1 MTMNGSV
8 VVAILP
14 SAIVGTILGN
24 DRPLVVVVVVVVLGL
39 ILHGFTAKK
48 KVFEQL

>member
-1 MTMNGSV
+1 MNGGV

-14 SAIVGTILGN
+14 SANVGTILI
-24 DRPLVVVVVVVVLGL
+24 VVVLGL

-48 KVFEQL
+48 KVFEQ